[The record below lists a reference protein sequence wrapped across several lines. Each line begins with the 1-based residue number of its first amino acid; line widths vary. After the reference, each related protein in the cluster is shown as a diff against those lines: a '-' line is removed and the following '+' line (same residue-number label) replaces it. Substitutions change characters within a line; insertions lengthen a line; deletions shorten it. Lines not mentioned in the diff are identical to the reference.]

1 VGSNPTPRTYSE
13 PTVLNLPLFNF
24 VLWLMKKGNREST
37 VKRKLRYLKQ
47 FKGFSLEEMMAQ
59 VLAKN
64 WLKE

>member
-1 VGSNPTPRTYSE
+1 
-13 PTVLNLPLFNF
+13 
-24 VLWLMKKGNREST
+24 MKKGNREST